1 MTREEATNI
10 ANLVYKIEETEEL
23 IDKFN
28 MLYNETDNNELVK
41 CLDDG
46 KNMILLY
53 KEECEKELS
62 KYNLSYNN

>member
-53 KEECEKELS
+53 KERLEQELS
-62 KYNLSYNN
+62 KYNLSYND

>member
-28 MLYNETDNNELVK
+28 MLYNEIDNQELIK
-41 CLDDG
+41 CLNDA
-46 KNMILLY
+46 KKHLITY
-53 KEECEKELS
+53 KEQLEQELT
-62 KYNLSYNN
+62 KY

>member
-28 MLYNETDNNELVK
+28 MLYNETDNRELVK

-53 KEECEKELS
+53 KERLEQELS
-62 KYNLSYNN
+62 KYNLSYND

>member
-46 KNMILLY
+46 KHMILLY
-53 KEECEKELS
+53 KERLEQELS

>member
-28 MLYNETDNNELVK
+28 MLYNETDNHELVK

>member
-28 MLYNETDNNELVK
+28 MLYNETDNHELIK
-41 CLDDG
+41 CLNDA
-46 KNMILLY
+46 KKHLITY
-53 KEECEKELS
+53 KEQIEQELS
-62 KYNLSYNN
+62 KYNLSYND

>member
-28 MLYNETDNNELVK
+28 MLYNETDNRELVK
-41 CLDDG
+41 CLDD
-46 KNMILLY
+46 KQNIIILY
-53 KEECEKELS
+53 KERFEQELS
-62 KYNLSYNN
+62 KYNLSYND